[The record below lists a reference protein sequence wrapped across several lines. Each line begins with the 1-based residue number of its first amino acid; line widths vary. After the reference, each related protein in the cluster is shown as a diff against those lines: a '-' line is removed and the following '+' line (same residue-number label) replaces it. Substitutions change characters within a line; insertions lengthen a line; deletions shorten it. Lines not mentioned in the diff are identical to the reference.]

1 MALGAVFFSLPAAL
15 FGALFVSFSNE
26 LGMIEAFGVYAGF
39 GLLTLLAI
47 ISVATLADIKRA

>member
-1 MALGAVFFSLPAAL
+1 
-15 FGALFVSFSNE
+15 
-26 LGMIEAFGVYAGF
+26 MIEAFGVYAGF